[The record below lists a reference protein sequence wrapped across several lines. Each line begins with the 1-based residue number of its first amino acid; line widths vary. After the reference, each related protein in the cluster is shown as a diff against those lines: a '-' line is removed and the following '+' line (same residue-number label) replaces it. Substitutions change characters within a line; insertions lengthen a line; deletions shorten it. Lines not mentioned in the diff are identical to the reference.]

1 MEYKAIETHYNGYR
15 FRSRL
20 EARWAVFFDH
30 AHIKYEYEPQG
41 FELEDGTKYLPDFY
55 LPEYD
60 YYVEVKPPREN
71 SRDEIEK
78 ASKFVG
84 NGINVLVILSN
95 IPKKKKVNFFHYPVL
110 YYNPVQQEIVKTL
123 VTIFPDCDG
132 SIYFGSEWAYVRR
145 ENKTLYYFLHNIDNE
160 LSAISDKDLAKLYG
174 TQSYSDYL
182 LYYDKESCEVLAGCY
197 DSARQARFEYGE
209 KG

>member
-41 FELEDGTKYLPDFY
+41 FELEDGTRYLPDFY

-60 YYVEVKPPREN
+60 YYVEVKPPRKN
-71 SRDEIEK
+71 SHDEIEK

-95 IPKKKKVNFFHYPVL
+95 IPKKTKFNVFHYPVL

-123 VTIFPDCDG
+123 ITIYPDCDG
-132 SIYFGSEWAYVRR
+132 TLCIGAWCHYVIS
-145 ENKTLYYFLHNIDNE
+145 ENKTLYYFLHNIDKE
-160 LSAISDKDLAKLYG
+160 LNAINDTDLAKLHG
-174 TQSYSDYL
+174 TQSYSDDVL
-182 LYYDKESCEVLAGCY
+182 RYDEESCEVLTDCY

-209 KG
+209 NG

>member
-41 FELEDGTKYLPDFY
+41 FELEDGTRYLPDFY

-95 IPKKKKVNFFHYPVL
+95 IPKKKKVNLFHYPVL
-110 YYNPVQQEIVKTL
+110 YYNPVQHVIVKTL
-123 VTIFPDCDG
+123 ITIYPDCDG
-132 SIYFGSEWAYVRR
+132 TIYFGAEYHYVRS

-160 LSAISDKDLAKLYG
+160 LNAINDKDLAKFYE
-174 TQSYSDYL
+174 TQPYSDYL
-182 LYYDKESCEVLAGCY
+182 LQYDKEACEVLTDCY